1 MCNSVLVGFGSGL
14 VAVTGFGLAILF
26 LASPGSP
33 PACSGRSADA
43 AMIERRKPTTLDK
56 LRVMVR
62 QANCALCGKKLGAL
76 DDTQFDHEWA
86 LVNGGEDSLDNLR
99 AVHVDCHK
107 VKTHGNG
114 ATNRGSDRGEGG
126 QDPPPGQPPPGRGG
140 PHPRNAGGNHV
151 HCCGAVV
158 NFDVLAE
165 NRLFSE

>member
-1 MCNSVLVGFGSGL
+1 
-14 VAVTGFGLAILF
+14 
-26 LASPGSP
+26 
-33 PACSGRSADA
+33 
-43 AMIERRKPTTLDK
+43 MIERRKPTTLDK

-114 ATNRGSDRGEGG
+114 ATNRGSDRGEAAKTRRLVKAREAREATASNLIETISELSAVAKKPKSGNSPNKRKI
-126 QDPPPGQPPPGRGG
+126 QSASRWPPKKPKVPYRRRG
-140 PHPRNAGGNHV
+140 V
-151 HCCGAVV
+151 
-158 NFDVLAE
+158 
-165 NRLFSE
+165 